1 MAPVRETEA
10 MIAQMSPELRAGTV
24 IYCTTRDN
32 TLATRCLEKALCMF
46 DEEEGRTFILPIDEA
61 RQLGFDTSMP
71 MRRITL
77 TVHSA
82 LDGVGLTAAVSAV
95 LAGLGIPCN
104 IVAAYH
110 HDHLF
115 VPESAAA
122 VALEALATVG
132 QTTGR

>member
-1 MAPVRETEA
+1 MTPVGETKA

-24 IYCTTRDN
+24 IYCTTRDDS
-32 TLATRCLEKALCMF
+32 LATRCLEGALCMF
-46 DEEEGRTFILPIDEA
+46 AEDEGRTFILPIDEA

-82 LDGVGLTAAVSAV
+82 LDGVGLTAAVSAA
-95 LAGLGIPCN
+95 LADLGIPCN

-115 VPESAAA
+115 VAEPAAA
-122 VALEALATVG
+122 AALEALVTL
-132 QTTGR
+132 QKRSQ